1 MRKIF
6 VTGGAGGLGMAIVR
20 KHLSLGDRVWA
31 ADVKSNREMERL
43 AAEEGRL
50 TFLLCDVASTE
61 SVRETLLPLLDE
73 IGRLDFLYSCAGV
86 YDFADKVQLPETDLD
101 HAGAMYNIN
110 AVGFLRVVQALFP
123 IIRDGTDILCVTSEA
138 GSMSANWRSREYSYC
153 MSKAAENMACVLL
166 QKHYE
171 EAGQRTRVMCLHPGW
186 VRSAMG
192 GEEAKKH
199 PEMSVSPEDSAEA
212 LVGIALDLDNIPKD
226 CMYMDYQRKPYSW

>member
-1 MRKIF
+1 MYPLRAKENQTLIYEKGGKDFRIGIRNDSISAYNFSGIFNLENVMDVDLKIK
-6 VTGGAGGLGMAIVR
+6 I
-20 KHLSLGDRVWA
+20 
-31 ADVKSNREMERL
+31 ADFYYSADYHEFAFTTCPHKRYK
-43 AAEEGRL
+43 
-50 TFLLCDVASTE
+50 
-61 SVRETLLPLLDE
+61 LD
-73 IGRLDFLYSCAGV
+73 ISV

-166 QKHYE
+166 QKHYDE
-171 EAGQRTRVMCLHPGW
+171 EGQRTRVMCLHPGW

-212 LVGIALDLDNIPKD
+212 LVGIALDLDGIPKD

>member
-86 YDFADKVQLPETDLD
+86 YDFADKVQL
-101 HAGAMYNIN
+101 
-110 AVGFLRVVQALFP
+110 VG
-123 IIRDGTDILCVTSEA
+123 G
-138 GSMSANWRSREYSYC
+138 
-153 MSKAAENMACVLL
+153 
-166 QKHYE
+166 
-171 EAGQRTRVMCLHPGW
+171 
-186 VRSAMG
+186 
-192 GEEAKKH
+192 
-199 PEMSVSPEDSAEA
+199 DSAYTVPSRLKTRLVVVDGVKFA
-212 LVGIALDLDNIPKD
+212 LETKKSKGFMLIVK
-226 CMYMDYQRKPYSW
+226 